1 VGRRRNG
8 AMDDLAGPLQALG
21 LTILI
26 EFCVL
31 ALVQR
36 RELRR
41 VLLAAL
47 LVNAFTEPVANA
59 VYAAGI
65 ASWLAIE
72 VAVVAVEMLL
82 YGLLLQ
88 TAWRRALLLSQI
100 ANSASALIGVLL
112 YGR

>member
-1 VGRRRNG
+1 MVCRGIVR
-8 AMDDLAGPLQALG
+8 
-21 LTILI
+21 
-26 EFCVL
+26 
-31 ALVQR
+31 VQR
-36 RELRR
+36 REPGR

-47 LVNAFTEPVANA
+47 LVNALTEPIANA

-72 VAVVAVEMLL
+72 AIVVAVEMPF

-88 TAWRRALLLSQI
+88 AAWRRALLLSLV
-100 ANSASALIGVLL
+100 ANTASALIGVLL